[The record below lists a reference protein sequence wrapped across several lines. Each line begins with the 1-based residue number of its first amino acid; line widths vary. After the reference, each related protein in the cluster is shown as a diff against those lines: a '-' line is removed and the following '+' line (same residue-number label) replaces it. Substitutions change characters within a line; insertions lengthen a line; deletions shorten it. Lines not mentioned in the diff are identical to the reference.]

1 MPESTVYLNIPSG
14 KIVYRRQYDLPN
26 KVLPELQKQIDEWS
40 QDGIIKFAPLG
51 TPFNTAI
58 LCVPKKYSNG
68 NLTKL
73 RFCMDM
79 QPLNL
84 LLPDITH
91 DNHELPLIWDIF
103 HKMKNACIFTTLDLK
118 SCFHKFHIFEDHQN
132 HTAFTF
138 INKQY
143 CFIGSP
149 FNIKFLSAH
158 VQRCM
163 QILFHDV

>member
-1 MPESTVYLNIPSG
+1 MVYLNIPSG
-14 KIVYRRQYDLPN
+14 KVVYHRQYDLLN
-26 KVLPELQKQIDEWS
+26 KVLPELQKQIDEWL
-40 QDGIIKFAPLG
+40 QDGIIKFAPLV

-58 LCVPKKYSNG
+58 LCVPKKDSDG

-143 CFIGSP
+143 CFISSP
-149 FNIKFLSAH
+149 FGIKFLSAH
-158 VQRCM
+158 VQ
-163 QILFHDV
+163 